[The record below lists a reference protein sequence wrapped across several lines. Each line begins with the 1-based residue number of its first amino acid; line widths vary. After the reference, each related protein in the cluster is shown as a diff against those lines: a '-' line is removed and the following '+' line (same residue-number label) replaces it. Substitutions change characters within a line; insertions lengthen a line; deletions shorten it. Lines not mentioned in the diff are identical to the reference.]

1 MRRHLVLAAAIAGVL
16 IVSGCGSDTSGTRR
30 TVTAVVT
37 VSSGADGS
45 PQGSSD
51 AAASGAPV
59 SGESAVTSA
68 EPSPSPSPSPTAVV
82 AAPIVTG
89 IDPLKVDC
97 GAILSA
103 ADIKKI
109 FNVDIPNDRIKRT
122 IDVTGNEVGQTGQV
136 RCLYGLSA
144 DQKAGAF
151 SMLLTTYTDP
161 AAAEKQVGVTAQTLS
176 DNGATN
182 VPTTVSGYSATVS
195 LQDGALI
202 VMPYDNW
209 TMAIASFPTTPIDP
223 ALLQTGLPQLA
234 EAALAR
240 ILKS

>member
-16 IVSGCGSDTSGTRR
+16 IVSGCGSDTSGARR

-37 VSSGADGS
+37 VSSGVEGS
-45 PQGSSD
+45 SAEGSD
-51 AAASGAPV
+51 AAASDVPA
-59 SGESAVTSA
+59 SGESAASSA
-68 EPSPSPSPSPTAVV
+68 EPSPSPSPSPTAVS

-182 VPTTVSGYSATVS
+182 VPATVSGYPATVS
-195 LQDGALI
+195 LQDGGLI

-223 ALLQTGLPQLA
+223 AALETGLPQLA

>member
-1 MRRHLVLAAAIAGVL
+1 
-16 IVSGCGSDTSGTRR
+16 
-30 TVTAVVT
+30 
-37 VSSGADGS
+37 
-45 PQGSSD
+45 
-51 AAASGAPV
+51 
-59 SGESAVTSA
+59 
-68 EPSPSPSPSPTAVV
+68 
-82 AAPIVTG
+82 VTG
-89 IDPLKVDC
+89 IDPTKVDC

-151 SMLLTTYTDP
+151 SMLLTAYTDP
-161 AAAEKQVGVTAQTLS
+161 AAAEKHVWVTVQTLS

-182 VPTTVSGYSATVS
+182 VPATVSGYPATVS
-195 LQDGALI
+195 LQDGGLI

-209 TMAIASFPTTPIDP
+209 TMAIASFPTTPIDAA
-223 ALLQTGLPQLA
+223 ALQAGLPQLA